1 MKTTATMTESQVRAL
16 RAWVDAETAA
26 AVAAALG
33 VHPHTVARW
42 TAGGTR
48 LDPVRLDVLERALA
62 RRSEMRARAAK
73 GGGK

>member
-48 LDPVRLDVLERALA
+48 LDPMRLEALERALA
-62 RRSEMRARAAK
+62 MRTDRRGKVAK
-73 GGGK
+73 